1 MDDKNI
7 YIGGAIKSLG
17 GGRYGGYLVRYYE
30 PNQRDLQGEWFS
42 EDTNF
47 MLDEHPIVNKP
58 VLFQH
63 AMDAKMGAF
72 TLGTFDKAVQDDKGV
87 WAEWAISVRDE
98 RKEYMRHV
106 QDMIEEGLLDFS
118 SGAYPGTVRVNPQ
131 SKHIDQWCICEG
143 SATHTPADWRSA
155 ADHAAG
161 TRIQTLK
168 SLTPLTPGEA
178 LPKEGEPDAA
188 DGDVE
193 RTTETNSKKTRSS
206 PGVKAMAKNLR
217 SRVKE
222 QVMEI
227 FDGVVEEVIAE
238 LAGEVA
244 PEDVVAVTDEVLT
257 VAENEGVDLTPLEDP
272 AAMAMADEDQY
283 KAETPEDEDKAKAVR
298 SALQFIAEQ
307 TIKSWN
313 DRSAARKEQGRKAAN
328 GFAKNAVA
336 NAKAQPGQSVRDRV
350 GSANMTPNGN
360 TNGRVEV
367 SESRKFAGMTAS
379 QMMTGFLMLE
389 AAKNPT
395 KMNLPSSAIVS
406 DEYMTT
412 MAHKAQREVVNAQ
425 RSGMFAAQ
433 DADAVKSAVPWK
445 ANELDATNIPTQ
457 GAEWVGTLF
466 GTQLWERAR
475 TNRILD
481 DLLRKGVWEFELGM
495 GEGSTSIPTEGADP
509 IAYTATEANSL
520 DVTGRPE
527 VTANISPFKTGKIDV
542 SPKEVKIATAYTVM
556 LEEDSVIRLAPQ
568 VERQLNEKA
577 QETIEYIILNG
588 DTATAANTN
597 INKIDGTP
605 EAGLYKP
612 AYLAADGMLK
622 NALVTNTAMSR
633 DAGGALTLG
642 DYDATLALFPDEI
655 ATRVGNIA
663 FVTNRRVESASRM
676 FPELLAYAAAG
687 DRATIYSG
695 VMPPLLGVDILTS
708 GQLPLANAAGKISVT
723 AANNTKGRLLAFYA
737 PYWALVWKRRVT
749 IESDRDILSG
759 TNIYV
764 LSMRFALAAR
774 SGSASAVSYNVGV

>member
-1 MDDKNI
+1 MNDKNI
-7 YIGGAIKSLG
+7 YFGGAVKALG
-17 GGRYGGYLVRYYE
+17 NGIVEGYLV
-30 PNQRDLQGEWFS
+30 PFSSSDDRDLHHEWFDA
-42 EDTNF
+42 DTELHLDDHPAVGLRVLYQHG
-47 MLDEHPIVNKP
+47 LDET
-58 VLFQH
+58 
-63 AMDAKMGAF
+63 MGVKRVG
-72 TLGTFDKAVQDDKGV
+72 TIIKSKVDDLGVWVQAQLDLHSDYQRMVYELAEKGV
-87 WAEWAISVRDE
+87 LGW
-98 RKEYMRHV
+98 
-106 QDMIEEGLLDFS
+106 S
-118 SGAYPGTVRVNPQ
+118 SGALPQ
-131 SKHIDQWCICEG
+131 SVKVEDGHIKEWMLIEG
-143 SATHTPADWRSA
+143 SLTPTPAMPMK
-155 ADHAAG
+155 
-161 TRIQTLK
+161 TRIQPLK

-178 LPKEGEPDAA
+178 LPKEGEPDTA

-193 RTTETNSKKTRSS
+193 STKATKSNKTSSS
-206 PGVKAMAKNLR
+206 PGVKTMAKDLR
-217 SRVKE
+217 SRIKE
-222 QVMEI
+222 QVEEV
-227 FDGVVEEVIAE
+227 FSGVVEEVIAE

-244 PEDVVAVTDEVLT
+244 PEDVVAVTDEVLQT
-257 VAENEGVDLTPLEDP
+257 AEAEGVDLTPLEDP
-272 AAMAMADEDQY
+272 AAMAMADEEQY
-283 KAETPEDEDKAKAVR
+283 KAEKPEDEEAAKAVR
-298 SALQFIAEQ
+298 SVLQYIAEQ

-313 DRSAARKEQGRKAAN
+313 ARNDARKEQSRKAVS
-328 GFAKNAVA
+328 GYAKNAVA
-336 NAKAQPGQSVRDRV
+336 NAKAAPGKSVRDTI
-350 GSANMTPNGN
+350 GGANMTPNGN
-360 TNGRVEV
+360 TNGRVSV
-367 SESRKFAGMTAS
+367 SENRKYAGLTAS

-406 DEYMTT
+406 EEYINT
-412 MAHKAQREVVNAQ
+412 MAHKAQREIYNAQ
-425 RSGMFAAQ
+425 RTGMFAAQ
-433 DADAVKSAVPWK
+433 DTDAVKSAAPWMK
-445 ANELDATNIPTQ
+445 ANELDATNIVTQ
-457 GAEWVGTLF
+457 GAEWVGTMF

-481 DLLRKGVWEFELGM
+481 DLLRKGVWEFELGQ

-509 IAYTATEANSL
+509 IAYTASEANSL

-588 DTATAANTN
+588 DTATGANVN

-605 EAGLYKP
+605 ETGLYKP

-622 NALVTNTAMSR
+622 NALVTNTSMSR
-633 DAGGALTLG
+633 DAGGALSLA

-655 ATRVGNIA
+655 ATRVSNIA

-695 VMPPLLGVDILTS
+695 TMPPLLGVDILTS
-708 GQLPLANAAGKISVT
+708 GQLPLANTAGKVSVT
-723 AANNTKGRLLAFYA
+723 AANNIRGRLLAFYA